1 MGDVING
8 SVKLVLSIQ
17 NEEYLVLADHRI
29 TANYSIHVRDSAQIG
44 SEEADAN

>member
-8 SVKLVLSIQ
+8 SVKLVLSVQ

-29 TANYSIHVRDSAQIG
+29 TANYSIHVRESAQIG
-44 SEEADAN
+44 SEEADIN